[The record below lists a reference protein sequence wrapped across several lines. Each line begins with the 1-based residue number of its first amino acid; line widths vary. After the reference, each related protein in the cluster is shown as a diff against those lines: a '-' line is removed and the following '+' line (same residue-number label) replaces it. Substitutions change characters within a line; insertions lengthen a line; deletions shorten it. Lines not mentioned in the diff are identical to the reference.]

1 MALTHGTK
9 LGPYEIQSPLGA
21 GGMGEVY
28 RARDTRLDRT
38 VAVKVLPSHLAQNAE
53 ARERFEREA
62 RAISAL
68 NHPYICHL
76 YDVGEQDGHNYL
88 VMEYMEGETL
98 SSRLLRGR
106 LPLEVALRYANEIAD
121 ALDAAHRRGI
131 VHRDLKPSNIFA
143 TQHGECKVL
152 DFGLA
157 KLEQT
162 ETGSNAATVA
172 AAELLTIPGSA
183 MGTAAY
189 MSPEQ
194 VRGEELDS
202 RTDIFSFGVLLYEIV
217 TGALPFQGKTSGM
230 LADAILNREP
240 KPPTQ
245 LNPDVPLELHHI
257 LSKAL
262 EKDRDLR
269 YQNAAE
275 MGADLRRLKRDSE
288 VDRLSAARSARL
300 GAQAPQRW
308 TLRTIAIS
316 VVAVALLVAGGV
328 YYRSH
333 QSAPLTDKD
342 SVVLAD
348 FENKTGDSVFDGT
361 LKQGLSLQL
370 GQSPFFN
377 IVSESKVDETLKLMG
392 RRSGGRLTPEIARE
406 ICERTGGKVTITG
419 SIAGLGSQY
428 IVGLRAISCGS
439 GEVLAQEQQEA
450 ANKEQVL
457 KALDSGAVRMRGK
470 LGESLSSVQKY
481 ATPVEATTSS
491 LDALQAFSLA
501 YKDIVVKDD
510 NPGALLQAQRAVRLD
525 PSFATAY
532 GLLAIVY
539 RNLGEMTLATDNIRR
554 AYELRE
560 RVSERERLEIE
571 AYYDQIATGDLEKAR
586 QSYEVWAQ
594 TYPQDFIPPTNLCQI
609 YTILGQFEKALPKA
623 REALRLE
630 PASGNNYENLAF
642 SYFFLGRL
650 EEAQATIAEAHAK
663 KLDTPNLHLLVYLL
677 AFVENDTAGSAQEIA
692 WSRGSP
698 GIEDVFLDVEADT
711 STYSGQLT
719 RSREL
724 SRAAVAS
731 ALHAKQKET
740 AANHEAA
747 AALREAFLGNIA
759 EARQRA
765 TAALALSSGRDVQY
779 PAALALALSGDST
792 RAQTLAN
799 ELKQRYPGDTIVQFM
814 DLPTLRAQLALNR
827 NDSARAIEELQ
838 SAAPYELGNGMQ
850 AIYLRGE
857 AYLSA
862 RDGSKAVAEF
872 QKIIDHRTLVLNYV
886 GALAHLSLAHAYALE
901 NDTTKAKAACRDLLA
916 LWKNADADIPIL
928 KQAKA
933 EYCRL
938 L

>member
-1 MALTHGTK
+1 
-9 LGPYEIQSPLGA
+9 
-21 GGMGEVY
+21 
-28 RARDTRLDRT
+28 
-38 VAVKVLPSHLAQNAE
+38 
-53 ARERFEREA
+53 
-62 RAISAL
+62 
-68 NHPYICHL
+68 
-76 YDVGEQDGHNYL
+76 
-88 VMEYMEGETL
+88 
-98 SSRLLRGR
+98 
-106 LPLEVALRYANEIAD
+106 
-121 ALDAAHRRGI
+121 
-131 VHRDLKPSNIFA
+131 LKPGNIFA
-143 TQHGECKVL
+143 TPHGECKVL

-162 ETGSNAATVA
+162 ETGSNAAT
-172 AAELLTIPGSA
+172 ELLTIPGRA

-230 LADAILNREP
+230 LADAILNRAP

-245 LNPDVPLELHHI
+245 INPDVPLELHHI
-257 LSKAL
+257 LSKTL

-269 YQNAAE
+269 YQSAAE

-288 VDRLSAARSARL
+288 VDRLSAASSARL
-300 GAQAPQRW
+300 EAQAPKRW
-308 TLRTIAIS
+308 TFPTIAIP
-316 VVAVALLVAGGV
+316 VTAVALLVAGGV

-377 IVSESKVDETLKLMG
+377 IVSESKVDGTLKLMG
-392 RRSGGRLTPEIARE
+392 RRSGERLTPEIARE
-406 ICERTGGKVTITG
+406 ICERTGGKVTIAG
-419 SIAGLGSQY
+419 SVAGLGSQY

-439 GEVLAQEQQEA
+439 GELLAQEQEEA
-450 ANKEQVL
+450 ASKEQVL
-457 KALDSGAVRMRGK
+457 TALDRGAVRMRGK
-470 LGESLSSVQKY
+470 LGEALSSVQKY

-491 LDALQAFSLA
+491 LEALQAYSLA
-501 YKDIVVKDD
+501 YKDLVVKDD
-510 NPGALLQAQRAVRLD
+510 NPGAQLQAQRAVRLD
-525 PSFATAY
+525 PSFARAY

-539 RNLGEMTLATDNIRR
+539 RNLGEMTLATDNIRK
-554 AYELRE
+554 AYELRAL
-560 RVSERERLEIE
+560 VSERERLEIE

-586 QSYEVWAQ
+586 RSYELWAQ
-594 TYPQDFIPPTNLCQI
+594 TYPQDFIPPTNLYGI
-609 YTILGQFEKALPKA
+609 DMILGQYDKALPKA

-630 PASGNNYENLAF
+630 PASGNSYENLAL

-650 EEAQATIAEAHAK
+650 EESQATMVEAHAK
-663 KLDTPNLHLLVYLL
+663 NLDTPYLQLLVYLL
-677 AFVENDTAGSAQEIA
+677 AFMKNDTTGTAQQIA
-692 WSRGSP
+692 WSRGKP

-711 STYSGQLT
+711 STYSGQLAK
-719 RSREL
+719 SRDL

-731 ALHAKQKET
+731 ALRAKQKET

-747 AALREAFLGNIA
+747 AALREAFLGNTA

-765 TAALALSSGRDVQY
+765 TAALTLSNGRDVQY
-779 PAALALALSGDST
+779 SAALALALSGDST

-799 ELKQRYPGDTIVQFM
+799 ELEQSYPDDTIAQFM
-814 DLPTLRAQLALNR
+814 ELPTLRAQVALNR
-827 NDSARAIEELQ
+827 DDSARAIDELQ
-838 SAAPYELGNGMQ
+838 SAASYELGNGMQ
-850 AIYLRGE
+850 AIYLRGK

-862 RDGSKAVAEF
+862 RDGRKAAAEF
-872 QKIIDHRTLVLNYV
+872 QKIIEHRTLALNYV
-886 GALAHLSLAHAYALE
+886 GAVAHLSLAHAYALE
-901 NDTTKAKAACRDLLA
+901 NDTTKAKAACQDLLT
-916 LWKNADADIPIL
+916 LWKSADVDIPVL

-933 EYCRL
+933 ECGRL

>member
-1 MALTHGTK
+1 
-9 LGPYEIQSPLGA
+9 
-21 GGMGEVY
+21 
-28 RARDTRLDRT
+28 
-38 VAVKVLPSHLAQNAE
+38 LAQNAE

-106 LPLEVALRYANEIAD
+106 LPLEVALRYATEIAD

-245 LNPDVPLELHHI
+245 LNPDVPLEVHHI

-269 YQNAAE
+269 YQSAAE

-288 VDRLSAARSARL
+288 VDRLSVASSARL
-300 GAQAPQRW
+300 EAQAPQRW
-308 TLRTIAIS
+308 TLPTIAIS
-316 VVAVALLVAGGV
+316 VAAVALLVAGGV

-377 IVSESKVDETLKLMG
+377 IVSDFLDSPQVAATSSAGTTSNDLGEK
-392 RRSGGRLTPEIARE
+392 RLTPAEYDFPQH
-406 ICERTGGKVTITG
+406 GNPGTG
-419 SIAGLGSQY
+419 SSGVGGIQTVVLKGNPNTAGVYTIMLRVQHIRRLRRTPIAMT
-428 IVGLRAISCGS
+428 GLR
-439 GEVLAQEQQEA
+439 
-450 ANKEQVL
+450 
-457 KALDSGAVRMRGK
+457 
-470 LGESLSSVQKY
+470 
-481 ATPVEATTSS
+481 P
-491 LDALQAFSLA
+491 
-501 YKDIVVKDD
+501 
-510 NPGALLQAQRAVRLD
+510 
-525 PSFATAY
+525 
-532 GLLAIVY
+532 
-539 RNLGEMTLATDNIRR
+539 
-554 AYELRE
+554 
-560 RVSERERLEIE
+560 
-571 AYYDQIATGDLEKAR
+571 
-586 QSYEVWAQ
+586 
-594 TYPQDFIPPTNLCQI
+594 
-609 YTILGQFEKALPKA
+609 
-623 REALRLE
+623 
-630 PASGNNYENLAF
+630 
-642 SYFFLGRL
+642 
-650 EEAQATIAEAHAK
+650 
-663 KLDTPNLHLLVYLL
+663 
-677 AFVENDTAGSAQEIA
+677 
-692 WSRGSP
+692 
-698 GIEDVFLDVEADT
+698 
-711 STYSGQLT
+711 
-719 RSREL
+719 
-724 SRAAVAS
+724 
-731 ALHAKQKET
+731 
-740 AANHEAA
+740 
-747 AALREAFLGNIA
+747 
-759 EARQRA
+759 
-765 TAALALSSGRDVQY
+765 
-779 PAALALALSGDST
+779 
-792 RAQTLAN
+792 
-799 ELKQRYPGDTIVQFM
+799 
-814 DLPTLRAQLALNR
+814 
-827 NDSARAIEELQ
+827 
-838 SAAPYELGNGMQ
+838 
-850 AIYLRGE
+850 
-857 AYLSA
+857 
-862 RDGSKAVAEF
+862 
-872 QKIIDHRTLVLNYV
+872 
-886 GALAHLSLAHAYALE
+886 
-901 NDTTKAKAACRDLLA
+901 
-916 LWKNADADIPIL
+916 
-928 KQAKA
+928 
-933 EYCRL
+933 
-938 L
+938 